1 MVKVGCLPGL
11 VLTASLGPRV
21 SRLWI
26 GLLGLAGGKGRHART
41 SPKLTRSGPKAI
53 LLSHPHTQT
62 HPDSTQNPN
71 SSLDIR
77 PLPSLRT
84 PDQLQT
90 RPYFRQP
97 KTHPKPTRA
106 TLDFNWRP
114 LVPTNQAKDL
124 KKQIILKERRN
135 CDSVW
140 VSWGKQATKE
150 RFPKSKPIPGP
161 KDQGF
166 PHTREQQPKENK
178 PNKKRVNPQPWSTT
192 GRTTGP
198 YQPGGSPRSLS
209 PPRCRRSTQ
218 GFGDAHLRRDGTQN
232 LSQTPQVSHYR
243 DIPGDEINHG

>member
-1 MVKVGCLPGL
+1 M
-11 VLTASLGPRV
+11 PR
-21 SRLWI
+21 
-26 GLLGLAGGKGRHART
+26 
-41 SPKLTRSGPKAI
+41 
-53 LLSHPHTQT
+53 Q
-62 HPDSTQNPN
+62 
-71 SSLDIR
+71 
-77 PLPSLRT
+77 
-84 PDQLQT
+84 
-90 RPYFRQP
+90 
-97 KTHPKPTRA
+97 
-106 TLDFNWRP
+106 
-114 LVPTNQAKDL
+114 
-124 KKQIILKERRN
+124 
-135 CDSVW
+135 W

-218 GFGDAHLRRDGTQN
+218 GFGDAHSRRDGTQN

-243 DIPGDEINHG
+243 DIPGDEINHGKSHVVFFFPPTQMLNNPKRAVLFQMPSGHGKKGHPFVA